1 VEHDRRDISRK
12 TASRWPLRN
21 QITCLIRFSGMR
33 VQCFPLPW
41 WFKISTEE
49 RIFKKYAPAL
59 CFLCHNLPQLLPFR
73 LFVWPRRFG
82 SKHDRGCN
90 RWRLWWPVPPL
101 LRTGLSPVPWA
112 GYQTITV
119 TTPLPK
125 RALQLALLVLHARV
139 ALRHRRCD
147 DVRERRGPLPDFRSG
162 LTSTS
167 GDWPVSFDR
176 KRPSGIQATRTFLAG
191 RAARS
196 RRDD

>member
-1 VEHDRRDISRK
+1 MNCVGDNTAGAAARPRIADTKAVDRRVREGPKGDIAPSKCCR
-12 TASRWPLRN
+12 TNRSMEV
-21 QITCLIRFSGMR
+21 TIRLFRVSI
-33 VQCFPLPW
+33 VQCRGSAYEVGRAQARLFAATPKGRAFLRRDKARFPW

-73 LFVWPRRFG
+73 LFVWQRRFG

-119 TTPLPK
+119 ASSFAQACTATSI
-125 RALQLALLVLHARV
+125 AR
-139 ALRHRRCD
+139 
-147 DVRERRGPLPDFRSG
+147 F
-162 LTSTS
+162 
-167 GDWPVSFDR
+167 
-176 KRPSGIQATRTFLAG
+176 
-191 RAARS
+191 AR
-196 RRDD
+196 